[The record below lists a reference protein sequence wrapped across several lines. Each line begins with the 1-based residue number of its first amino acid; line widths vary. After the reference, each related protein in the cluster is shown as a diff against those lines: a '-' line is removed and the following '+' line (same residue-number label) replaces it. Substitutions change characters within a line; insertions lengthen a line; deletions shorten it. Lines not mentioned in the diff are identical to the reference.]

1 MARPREF
8 EQTEVLRRA
17 MLLFW
22 EKGYEATTLA
32 DLLEAT
38 GLSKSSLYDTFGDK
52 RRLFLAALDVYRA
65 EQAERL
71 RATLNDGRPARES
84 IAGFFATHA
93 VHPAR
98 RYGCMSCNEAVELA
112 PRDEEIQRRVSSD
125 FEGVVHA
132 FAAAVARGRGD
143 GSVASRVDPRKLAT
157 FLAVSLQ
164 GLNVM
169 ARAGADV
176 AQLWDS
182 ITVMLSALDA
192 PPV

>member
-8 EQTEVLRRA
+8 EQSEVLRRA
-17 MLLFW
+17 MFLFW

-52 RRLFLAALDVYRA
+52 RRLFLAALDLYRA

-84 IAGFFATHA
+84 IAGFFTIHA
-93 VHPAR
+93 LHPER

-112 PRDEEIQRRVSSD
+112 PRDEEIQRLVNAD
-125 FEGVVHA
+125 FEGVVDA
-132 FAAAVARGRGD
+132 FAAAIIRGQAD
-143 GSVASRVDPRKLAT
+143 GSVTSREDPRKLAS
-157 FLAVSLQ
+157 FLAVGLQ

-176 AQLWDS
+176 GRLGES
-182 ITVMLSALDA
+182 ITVMLSTLDA
-192 PPV
+192 PPA

>member
-22 EKGYEATTLA
+22 KKGYEATTLA
-32 DLLEAT
+32 DLLEWT

-52 RRLFLAALDVYRA
+52 RRLFLSALDVYRA

-71 RATLNDGRPARES
+71 LGALNDGRPARES

-93 VHPAR
+93 VHPER

-112 PRDEEIQRRVSSD
+112 PRDEQVQQRASSD
-125 FEGVVHA
+125 FEGVVDA
-132 FAAAVARGRGD
+132 FAAAITRGQAD
-143 GSVASRVDPRKLAT
+143 GSVASREDPRKLAT
-157 FLAVSLQ
+157 FLAVNLQ

-176 AQLWDS
+176 GRLGES
-182 ITVMLSALDA
+182 IAVMLSTLDA
-192 PPV
+192 PPA